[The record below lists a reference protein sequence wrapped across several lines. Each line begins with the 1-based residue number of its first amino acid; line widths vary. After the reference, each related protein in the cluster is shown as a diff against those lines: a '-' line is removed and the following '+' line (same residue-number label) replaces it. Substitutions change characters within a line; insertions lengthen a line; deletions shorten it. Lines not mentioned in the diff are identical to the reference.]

1 MLYLDPGE
9 HVIFEVRKHWFV
21 FFSQAC
27 FYVFA
32 AIAPFFLYEAIVK
45 LVPALVSYAS
55 GANGL
60 VTFLY
65 LLWLMLV
72 WISFF
77 VQWTKYYLQVWYV
90 TEKRIIDVDQK
101 GLFSRTV
108 SNLRFDKIQDIT
120 VEVHGFVSTL
130 LNIGDIKVQTAA
142 EDSGDFL
149 MRMASQPD
157 KVRSFIFSQHNSVSE
172 KFVPS
177 NNGFVVGKK
186 IESDA
191 SNREKSENI

>member
-9 HVIFEVRKHWFV
+9 HVILEVRKHWFV
-21 FFSQAC
+21 FLSQVV
-27 FYVFA
+27 FYV
-32 AIAPFFLYEAIVK
+32 IAGVAPLFLYAGIVK
-45 LVPALVSYAS
+45 LIPGLLPYVSRTHS
-55 GANGL
+55 L
-60 VTFLY
+60 PTLLY
-65 LLWLMLV
+65 YLWLLMV

-120 VEVHGFVSTL
+120 IEVHGFVATL

-142 EDSGDFL
+142 EDSTDFF
-149 MRMASQPD
+149 MKMAASPD
-157 KVRSFIFSQHNSVSE
+157 KVRSFIFSQHNIASE
-172 KFVPS
+172 RFIPDKHSLNVDDS
-177 NNGFVVGKK
+177 IKQNAT
-186 IESDA
+186 D
-191 SNREKSENI
+191 REKPENI

>member
-1 MLYLDPGE
+1 MLYLDPEE
-9 HVIFEVRKHWFV
+9 HVILEVRKHWFV
-21 FFSQAC
+21 FFSQAF

-32 AIAPFFLYEAIVK
+32 AVAPLFLYAGISK
-45 LVPALVSYAS
+45 LLPAMVPYVSS
-55 GANGL
+55 VGGL
-60 VTFLY
+60 PLFLY
-65 LLWLMLV
+65 CLWLLLV

-101 GLFSRTV
+101 GLFNRTV

-120 VEVHGFVSTL
+120 VEVRGFVSTL

-142 EDSGDFL
+142 EDSGDFS

-157 KVRSFIFSQHNSVSE
+157 KVRSFIFSQHNTASE
-172 KFVPS
+172 KFIPQKHV
-177 NNGFVVGKK
+177 
-186 IESDA
+186 IDA
-191 SNREKSENI
+191 DEQIKTNATNKEKPEDI